1 MTTELA
7 TTPQNTTPTTTNFE
21 GAGMEGIEKSD
32 LVLPRVWL
40 MQAISQF
47 VSDERFKAGDIV
59 NSLSEELINP
69 DSPQGPI
76 EIIPITQKKLW
87 YEFEDQSDGKQKLN
101 KIFDS
106 GSPEAIGLTA
116 GPVEGTKLFYRAC
129 IQYYVVLASEP
140 DGLPSQLNFMKTNYP
155 TGKKLNTFLV
165 QQNMLKQPAWGKA
178 YQLKAKKTTNDHG
191 TFFVW
196 EFGGKRD
203 ATDEEKAAAQTWHS
217 VLQTTKVAQE
227 EKTSPS
233 DDGDVPF

>member
-1 MTTELA
+1 MTTKVA
-7 TTPQNTTPTTTNFE
+7 TTPTQTTPTTNFD

-47 VSDERFKAGDIV
+47 VSDERFKSGDIV

-69 DSPQGPI
+69 KNPQGPI

-101 KIFDS
+101 KIFDN
-106 GSPEAIGLTA
+106 GSPEAVGLKA

-129 IQYYVVLASEP
+129 IQYYVVLAAEP
-140 DGLPSQLNFMKTNYP
+140 DGLPAMVNFMKTNYP
-155 TGKKLNTFLV
+155 AGKKLNTFLV
-165 QQNMLKQPAWGKA
+165 QQNMLSQPAWGKA
-178 YQLKAKKTTNDHG
+178 YELKAKKTTNDHG

-203 ATDEEKAAAQTWHS
+203 ATEEEKGIAQTWHS
-217 VLQTTKVAQE
+217 VLQTTKVSQV
-227 EKTSPS
+227 EKADTPPS
-233 DDGDVPF
+233 DGDVPF